1 MEGGFARL
9 ETLGGGGSELC
20 VDGWQCALGYDQIDS
35 ADDGDR
41 DDEGVREEEA
51 CRPPSPLTFPATT
64 ATAAYDRRRQGTNIV
79 RALDGDRLRNR
90 WSSLV
95 EGMHRRELERAEG
108 DVHHL
113 DAELSDG
120 GSSVSSASTS
130 SVGVDCWLIYRPR
143 ATLSDSHIILGNERC
158 GRDDNPPPA
167 TEKTS
172 VGG

>member
-1 MEGGFARL
+1 MALRGSRRSVAVVPSFAWIN
-9 ETLGGGGSELC
+9 G
-20 VDGWQCALGYDQIDS
+20 VFWGYDRIDS
-35 ADDGDR
+35 ADDGDGN
-41 DDEGVREEEA
+41 DEGVREEEA

-64 ATAAYDRRRQGTNIV
+64 ATAAYDHRRQGTNIV

-108 DVHHL
+108 DARRL

-130 SVGVDCWLIYRPR
+130 SSSEDDASDVGGGGVGRVGR
-143 ATLSDSHIILGNERC
+143 GNEGEEDDDGSMY
-158 GRDDNPPPA
+158 GRDPRFSFA
-167 TEKTS
+167 TGS
-172 VGG
+172 